1 MFDAFTESASGG
13 VSNELGTVTK
23 FPSSAVAIT
32 DSSSQMAIYDYKTN
46 KFSYDNIK
54 QSQHSQYINNHFRL
68 DENLQ
73 NKYKGIDV

>member
-54 QSQHSQYINNHFRL
+54 QS
-68 DENLQ
+68 
-73 NKYKGIDV
+73 